1 MTAAITNFFHTVFG
15 DNVWLATILIAIIP
29 LIELK
34 GAIPFAMS
42 VAFWGERALNAWSA
56 LAFAYLGSII
66 IVPLLALIFRPIYH
80 WLKTKKFFNR
90 IMDFLVGGV
99 ATKSD
104 QMAADPTV
112 QAKSTTRRLWLKIMA
127 VAVFVAFPVPLTGVW
142 TGTCFAVLLGLNF
155 WQTCVTVMV
164 GNAVCGLIVAGV
176 CSVFPQATNILL
188 YVFLAL
194 VLVAVLV
201 KVIMHIIK
209 QKRTA
214 TVAPTGTVTGG
225 EPTVKE

>member
-1 MTAAITNFFHTVFG
+1 MTAAITEFFHTVFG

-42 VAFWGERALNAWSA
+42 AAFWGERALNAWAA
-56 LAFAYLGSII
+56 LAYAYLGSII
-66 IVPLLALIFRPIYH
+66 IVPILALIFRPLYR
-80 WLKTKKFFNR
+80 WLQTKKFFNK

-99 ATKSD
+99 VTKSD

-112 QAKSTTRRLWLKIMA
+112 QAKSATRRLWLKIVA

-155 WQTCVTVMV
+155 WQTCATVMV

-176 CSVFPQATNILL
+176 CSVFPSATNILL
-188 YVFLAL
+188 YVFLGL
-194 VLVAVLV
+194 VLVAVIA

-209 QKRTA
+209 KKRQ
-214 TVAPTGTVTGG
+214 AP
-225 EPTVKE
+225 VKE